1 MDDFSST
8 YVFAITDATG
18 KSWYTHT
25 INYWSK
31 TCIILTYLSRT
42 LNNSLL
48 KTRKIYRKIYWFR
61 LWWVFLNEL
70 NKKNLLSSQRYSCN
84 LWIFSI
90 LTRKSLHNR
99 YTLHL
104 CNTVY
109 MSTEVEH
116 LNLRL
121 PCLPKFKTKRWIA
134 TYIVQCCDFFSA
146 SSFKCKVTIS

>member
-1 MDDFSST
+1 MNL
-8 YVFAITDATG
+8 I
-18 KSWYTHT
+18 
-25 INYWSK
+25 
-31 TCIILTYLSRT
+31 
-42 LNNSLL
+42 
-48 KTRKIYRKIYWFR
+48 
-61 LWWVFLNEL
+61 
-70 NKKNLLSSQRYSCN
+70 KNLLSSQRYSCN

-99 YTLHL
+99 YTLPL

-134 TYIVQCCDFFSA
+134 TYIVQCCDFFFRRVRLSVKLQYHKRILQIYINIHQVNFKF
-146 SSFKCKVTIS
+146 SFNQNVDRLQNIHNLNIDIFITFCFMSILYEYEYVFIIVFLLFEAY